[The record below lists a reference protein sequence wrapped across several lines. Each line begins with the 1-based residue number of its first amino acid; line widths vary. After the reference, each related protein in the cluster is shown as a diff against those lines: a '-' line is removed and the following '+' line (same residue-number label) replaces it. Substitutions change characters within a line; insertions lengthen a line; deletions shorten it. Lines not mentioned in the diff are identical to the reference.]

1 MWIDPWVA
9 ELRRLGVRFHT
20 GQALRE
26 LQVNTGIVSG
36 ATVVDRSGAVRSV
49 DADWFV
55 SAVPVDRAVDL
66 LRTPALLRLDSSLEA
81 IGDLHVDWMNGL
93 MIYLRTPMEVARG
106 VLAVVDHPWTLS
118 AVSQAQLWKRH
129 IAREFGGGDVADIIS
144 VDISNWDG
152 VGITTVGKTAKQC
165 TREEIFDE
173 VWSTLKHRFGRFD
186 RSLVDANVH
195 SWFLDPAIS
204 WGADG
209 KVRNAEPL
217 TVQTV
222 GTWAKRPKGP
232 TAIPNLFV
240 AGDWI
245 QTNANVVSMEG
256 ANQAGRIVAQAIL
269 DSAGSNAAD
278 VVRYDY
284 FVPPQIAPL
293 QQLDAQRFA
302 AGQPNFFE

>member
-1 MWIDPWVA
+1 M
-9 ELRRLGVRFHT
+9 
-20 GQALRE
+20 
-26 LQVNTGIVSG
+26 
-36 ATVVDRSGAVRSV
+36 
-49 DADWFV
+49 
-55 SAVPVDRAVDL
+55 
-66 LRTPALLRLDSSLEA
+66 
-81 IGDLHVDWMNGL
+81 
-93 MIYLRTPMEVARG
+93 
-106 VLAVVDHPWTLS
+106 
-118 AVSQAQLWKRH
+118 SQAQLWKSD

-152 VGITTVGKTAKQC
+152 VGITTVGKSAKQC

-173 VWSTLKHRFGRFD
+173 VWSTLKQRFGRFD
-186 RSLVDANVH
+186 RALVDANVH

-209 KVRNAEPL
+209 RVRNAEPL

-232 TAIPNLFV
+232 TAVPNLFV

-269 DSAGSNAAD
+269 DSAGSGAAD

-302 AGQPNFFE
+302 AGQPNWGGRSRHRAAASYGTVEATSQPLRFVEVGPGPADDLPTCITQRILTPFFRVDGVTGRLAFPQQPAVLESAVEFAEHAFVRKAEIGPPQ